1 MTPKDELYQIA
12 MELERFSEE
21 GLKEGPREELRALVD
36 RLMLIAKGLA

>member
-21 GLKEGPREELRALVD
+21 VLKEGPREQLQELVD
-36 RLMLIAKGLA
+36 RLMVVAKSLA

>member
-21 GLKEGPREELRALVD
+21 VLREEPVKKLQAFVD
-36 RLMLIAKGLA
+36 TIWPARSL